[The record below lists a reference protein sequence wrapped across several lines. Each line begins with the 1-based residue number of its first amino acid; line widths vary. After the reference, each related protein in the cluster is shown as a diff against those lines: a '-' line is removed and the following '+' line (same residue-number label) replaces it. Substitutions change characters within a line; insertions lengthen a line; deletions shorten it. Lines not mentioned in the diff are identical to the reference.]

1 MSAAAVV
8 QYIKGRSSKMIQE
21 EFPHL
26 QKRFW
31 GQHLWARG
39 YFCATVGAVTEEM
52 IKEYVENQQDE
63 GPGDAFKIHE

>member
-1 MSAAAVV
+1 
-8 QYIKGRSSKMIQE
+8 MIQE